1 MLVLF
6 EVFLAPGHGVETN
19 PILSDEVIELTQA
32 QVMTPEQ
39 AEAVG
44 FSGLPEDPAGR
55 ARLFIAVAPKDS
67 RLIHTRLEGS
77 HIVSAFRIHEVNM

>member
-6 EVFLAPGHGVETN
+6 EVFLAPGPGVD
-19 PILSDEVIELTQA
+19 PILSDEVVELTQA

-44 FSGLPEDPAGR
+44 FSGLPDDPAGR
-55 ARLFIAVAPKDS
+55 KRLFIAVAPKDS
-67 RLIHTRLEGS
+67 RLIHTRLEAS
-77 HIVSAFRIHEVNM
+77 HLVSAFRIHDVNV